1 MTKPLSTHEIF
12 EKGLILENGLCEKTL
27 PKLQKML
34 VVNAARFCDE
44 NFETM
49 FDEYARLVSEMSAP
63 YDHSYTS
70 LYLFMFHRHG
80 IDTESTSSSLKKYDK
95 VIAVKLRSVRPEL
108 GLGPEHIRWLEIRDA
123 TDPTMR

>member
-12 EKGLILENGLCEKTL
+12 EKGLILENGRCEKTL

-34 VVNAARFCDE
+34 GVNAARFCDE

-108 GLGPEHIRWLEIRDA
+108 GLDLEHVRWLEIRDA